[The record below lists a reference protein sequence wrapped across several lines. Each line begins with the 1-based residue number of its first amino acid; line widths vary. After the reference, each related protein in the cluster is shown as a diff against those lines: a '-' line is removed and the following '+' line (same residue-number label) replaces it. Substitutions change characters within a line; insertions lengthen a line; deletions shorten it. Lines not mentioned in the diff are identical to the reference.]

1 MRCQAGSIRSA
12 RPSSRADIAEFV
24 DRRRNAVEHYVDAPT
39 DAVVLTV
46 VEEASSRHS
55 TALSLGCR

>member
-1 MRCQAGSIRSA
+1 M
-12 RPSSRADIAEFV
+12 AEFD
-24 DRRRNAVEHYVDAPT
+24 DRRRDVVEHYADAPT

-46 VEEASSRHS
+46 VEKASSRLS